1 MPTSSPTS
9 GAAPT
14 DALGADERRAL
25 AAELDATEQ
34 QIDEAVAAVG
44 PSRSDIELHLKGTRS
59 STTADKVKDAGV

>member
-1 MPTSSPTS
+1 MPQPSSPSDTR
-9 GAAPT
+9 T
-14 DALGADERRAL
+14 LDADQRRELADE
-25 AAELDATEQ
+25 LDVTED